1 MVSLT
6 HSEHA
11 RIRQRHR
18 GISSEVLEFI
28 LDFGHVEFGS
38 GAAWYMIRDSLL
50 PSYLKGSDLVEAA
63 KPWVV
68 VVDQDETTVIT
79 VYPRRDVSRHVRLKC
94 RRAQRKA
101 KHWRGSYIAA
111 IDDDGL
117 LCR

>member
-6 HSEHA
+6 QSEHA

-38 GAAWYMIRDSLL
+38 GAAWYTLRDSLL
-50 PSYLKGSDLVEAA
+50 PSYLKGSDLIDAA
-63 KPWVV
+63 RPWVV

-79 VYPRRDVSRHVRLKC
+79 VYPRRDASKHVRLKC
-94 RRAQRKA
+94 RRAQHKA

-111 IDDDGL
+111 IDDDEL